1 MVDKEEYVP
10 DELDFKIM
18 TVLQKECNIS
28 IRKLS
33 KMLNIPTST
42 VQRRI
47 VNLNDTGIIK
57 GCHAVLNKDYLGYIT
72 IFSLLK
78 VTTGF
83 IKDEGGYLEN
93 FSEGNIIKRYEVEP
107 QHYFIVDKS
116 TKLNANP
123 WEFVLEV
130 FGSLTPKAYDK
141 NVAAI
146 QVIYALHGQYDVL
159 VKVVGTDQKICGK
172 YIEDKIA
179 IIPGIT
185 GIESFTVFD
194 VKKDEE
200 RLPFVSEIRE

>member
-18 TVLQKECNIS
+18 SVLQRQCNIS

-57 GCHAVLNKDYLGYIT
+57 GCHAILNKDYLGYIT

-83 IKDEGGYLEN
+83 IKDEGGYIEN
-93 FSEGNIIKRYEVEP
+93 FSEGDIRKRYEVESK
-107 QHYFIVDKS
+107 HYFIVNKK
-116 TKLNANP
+116 TQLNANP

-130 FGSLTPKAYDK
+130 FGSLSPKTYGNEIAS
-141 NVAAI
+141 I
-146 QVIYALHGQYDVL
+146 QIIYALHGQYDVL

-185 GIESFTVFD
+185 GIQSFTVFD
-194 VKKDEE
+194 VKKDEDT
-200 RLPFVSEIRE
+200 LPFVSENKE